1 MSDAFVPLVAAPVA
15 SGQSALFQLKILPQ
29 AEAQSVLESLP
40 NGPSCQPAAKP
51 CGRPSLTLR
60 RQGEEVCG
68 IRIECA
74 CGQVI
79 ELECVY

>member
-1 MSDAFVPLVAAPVA
+1 MSDAFIPLMAAPLA
-15 SGQSALFQLKILPQ
+15 SGQTALFQLKVLPQ
-29 AEAQSVLESLP
+29 AETQSVLESLP
-40 NGPSCQPAAKP
+40 DGASGQPAAQP